1 MFFQVVFI
9 ALLALLPMVNPPTTA
24 TLLLGLSK
32 GMSREH
38 IRRQINLA
46 AIYLFATLCVSFFIG
61 SSILDLFGI
70 SIPGLRLAGGLIIAF
85 IGFRML
91 FPAPSQAA
99 GVDINQSIAFVPL
112 TMPSMCGPGTMAL
125 VISGAAQIAE
135 LPDEYNR
142 FVIYAA
148 MVTAFAL
155 MSLLSWGVLKL
166 ADPVCKILGATGID
180 AMTRIMGFLL
190 VCMGCSS
197 ASTASRRWRRIPCST
212 ARPPCRRPR
221 RSHTHPPPSIIC
233 PPRASPDRKRCH
245 LGSGIV
251 AELAPDHVACP
262 RME

>member
-1 MFFQVVFI
+1 MFFQVIFL

-38 IRRQINLA
+38 IRRQINMA
-46 AIYLFATLCVSFFIG
+46 ALYLFATLCVSFFIG

-91 FPAPSQAA
+91 FPSP
-99 GVDINQSIAFVPL
+99 NQSAGIEANQNIAFVPL

-135 LPDEYNR
+135 LPAEADR
-142 FVIYAA
+142 VVIYAA

-155 MSLLSWGVLKL
+155 MSLISWGVLKL

-190 VCMGCSS
+190 VCMGMQFCINGVKEVAQDPVFHGQVMEQPAAALPSH
-197 ASTASRRWRRIPCST
+197 AGSTAFDHL
-212 ARPPCRRPR
+212 AVPR
-221 RSHTHPPPSIIC
+221 QP
-233 PPRASPDRKRCH
+233 
-245 LGSGIV
+245 
-251 AELAPDHVACP
+251 
-262 RME
+262 

>member
-1 MFFQVVFI
+1 MFFQVVFL

-38 IRRQINLA
+38 IRRQINMA
-46 AIYLFATLCVSFFIG
+46 ALYLFATLCVSFFIG

-91 FPAPSQAA
+91 FPSPNQSA
-99 GVDINQSIAFVPL
+99 GVEANQNIAFVPL

-135 LPDEYNR
+135 LPAEADR
-142 FVIYAA
+142 VVIYAA

-155 MSLLSWGVLKL
+155 MGLVSWGVPKL

-190 VCMGCSS
+190 VCMGMQFCINGVKEVAQDPVFHGQVMEQPAAALPSH
-197 ASTASRRWRRIPCST
+197 AGSTAFDHL
-212 ARPPCRRPR
+212 AVPR
-221 RSHTHPPPSIIC
+221 QP
-233 PPRASPDRKRCH
+233 
-245 LGSGIV
+245 
-251 AELAPDHVACP
+251 
-262 RME
+262 

>member
-1 MFFQVVFI
+1 MFFQVIFL

-38 IRRQINLA
+38 IRRQINMA
-46 AIYLFATLCVSFFIG
+46 ALYLFATLCVSFFIG

-91 FPAPSQAA
+91 FPSPNQSA
-99 GVDINQSIAFVPL
+99 GVEANQNIAFVPL

-135 LPDEYNR
+135 LPAEADR
-142 FVIYAA
+142 VVIYAA

-155 MSLLSWGVLKL
+155 MSLISWGVLKL

-190 VCMGCSS
+190 VCMGMQFCINGVKEVAQDPVFHS
-197 ASTASRRWRRIPCST
+197 APEVQMAPTLPHVSGTLDQLQD
-212 ARPPCRRPR
+212 PR
-221 RSHTHPPPSIIC
+221 QP
-233 PPRASPDRKRCH
+233 
-245 LGSGIV
+245 
-251 AELAPDHVACP
+251 
-262 RME
+262 

>member
-1 MFFQVVFI
+1 MFFQVIFL
-9 ALLALLPMVNPPTTA
+9 ALLALLPMVNPPTRP

-38 IRRQINLA
+38 NRRQINMA
-46 AIYLFATLCVSFFIG
+46 ALYLFATLCVSFFIG

-91 FPAPSQAA
+91 FPSPNQSA
-99 GVDINQSIAFVPL
+99 GVEANQNIAFVPL

-135 LPDEYNR
+135 LPAEADR
-142 FVIYAA
+142 VVIYAA

-155 MSLLSWGVLKL
+155 MSLISWGVLKL

-190 VCMGCSS
+190 VCMGMQFCINGVKEVAQDPVFHGQVMEQPAAALPSH
-197 ASTASRRWRRIPCST
+197 AGSTALDHL
-212 ARPPCRRPR
+212 AVPR
-221 RSHTHPPPSIIC
+221 QP
-233 PPRASPDRKRCH
+233 
-245 LGSGIV
+245 
-251 AELAPDHVACP
+251 
-262 RME
+262 

>member
-1 MFFQVVFI
+1 MFFQVVLLT
-9 ALLALLPMVNPPTTA
+9 LLALLPMVNPPTTA

-38 IRRQINLA
+38 VRRQVNLA
-46 AIYLFATLCVSFFIG
+46 AIYLFCTLCITFFIG

-91 FPAPSQAA
+91 FPSPNQSA
-99 GVDINQSIAFVPL
+99 GVEANQNIAFVPL

-135 LPDEYNR
+135 LPAEADR
-142 FVIYAA
+142 VVIYAA

-155 MSLLSWGVLKL
+155 MSLISWGVLKL

-190 VCMGCSS
+190 VCMGMQFCINGVKEVAQDPVFHGQVMEQPAAALPSH
-197 ASTASRRWRRIPCST
+197 AGPTTLDHLAV
-212 ARPPCRRPR
+212 PR
-221 RSHTHPPPSIIC
+221 QP
-233 PPRASPDRKRCH
+233 
-245 LGSGIV
+245 
-251 AELAPDHVACP
+251 
-262 RME
+262 

>member
-1 MFFQVVFI
+1 MFLQVVFL

-38 IRRQINLA
+38 VRRQVNLA
-46 AIYLFATLCVSFFIG
+46 AIYLFCTLCVSFFIG

-70 SIPGLRLAGGLIIAF
+70 SIPGLRLAGGLIIGF

-91 FPAPSQAA
+91 FPAPSQAS

-135 LPDEYNR
+135 LPEHYNR
-142 FVIYAA
+142 VTIYSA

-155 MSLLSWGVLKL
+155 MSLLSWAVLKL
-166 ADPVCKILGATGID
+166 ADPVCKLLGATGID

-190 VCMGCSS
+190 VCMGMQFCINGIKEVAQDPVFHQVSQAS
-197 ASTASRRWRRIPCST
+197 AVI
-212 ARPPCRRPR
+212 
-221 RSHTHPPPSIIC
+221 
-233 PPRASPDRKRCH
+233 SPTT
-245 LGSGIV
+245 
-251 AELAPDHVACP
+251 P
-262 RME
+262 

>member
-1 MFFQVVFI
+1 MFFQVIFL

-38 IRRQINLA
+38 IRRQINMA
-46 AIYLFATLCVSFFIG
+46 ALYLFATLCVSFFIG

-91 FPAPSQAA
+91 FPSPNQSA
-99 GVDINQSIAFVPL
+99 GVEANQNIAFVPL

-135 LPDEYNR
+135 LPAEADR
-142 FVIYAA
+142 VVIYAA

-155 MSLLSWGVLKL
+155 MSLISWGVLKL

-190 VCMGCSS
+190 VCMGMQFCINGVKEVAQDPVFHGQVMEQPAAALSTH
-197 ASTASRRWRRIPCST
+197 AGSTALDHL
-212 ARPPCRRPR
+212 AVPR
-221 RSHTHPPPSIIC
+221 QP
-233 PPRASPDRKRCH
+233 
-245 LGSGIV
+245 
-251 AELAPDHVACP
+251 
-262 RME
+262 

>member
-1 MFFQVVFI
+1 MFFQVVFL

-32 GMSREH
+32 GMSREY
-38 IRRQINLA
+38 IRRQINMA
-46 AIYLFATLCVSFFIG
+46 ALYLFATLCVSFFIG

-91 FPAPSQAA
+91 FPSPNQSA
-99 GVDINQSIAFVPL
+99 GVEANQNIAFVPL

-135 LPDEYNR
+135 LPAEANR
-142 FVIYAA
+142 VVIYAA

-155 MSLLSWGVLKL
+155 MSLISWGVLKL

-190 VCMGCSS
+190 VCMGMQFCINGVKEV
-197 ASTASRRWRRIPCST
+197 AQDPVFHGQVMEQPAAALPTHAGSTALDHL
-212 ARPPCRRPR
+212 AVPR
-221 RSHTHPPPSIIC
+221 QP
-233 PPRASPDRKRCH
+233 
-245 LGSGIV
+245 
-251 AELAPDHVACP
+251 
-262 RME
+262 

>member
-1 MFFQVVFI
+1 MFFQVVFL

-38 IRRQINLA
+38 IRQINMA
-46 AIYLFATLCVSFFIG
+46 ALYLFATLCVSFFIG

-91 FPAPSQAA
+91 FPSP
-99 GVDINQSIAFVPL
+99 NQSAGIEANQNIAFVPL

-135 LPDEYNR
+135 LPAEADR
-142 FVIYAA
+142 VVIYAA

-155 MSLLSWGVLKL
+155 MSLISWGVLKL

-190 VCMGCSS
+190 VCMGMQFCINGVKEVAQDPVFHGQVMEQPAAALPSH
-197 ASTASRRWRRIPCST
+197 AGSTAFDHL
-212 ARPPCRRPR
+212 AVPR
-221 RSHTHPPPSIIC
+221 QP
-233 PPRASPDRKRCH
+233 
-245 LGSGIV
+245 
-251 AELAPDHVACP
+251 
-262 RME
+262 

>member
-1 MFFQVVFI
+1 MFFQVVLLT
-9 ALLALLPMVNPPTTA
+9 LLALLPMVNPPTTA

-38 IRRQINLA
+38 VRRQVNLA
-46 AIYLFATLCVSFFIG
+46 AIYLFCTLCTTFFIG

-70 SIPGLRLAGGLIIAF
+70 SIPGLRLAGGLIIGF

-91 FPAPSQAA
+91 FPAPSQQS

-142 FVIYAA
+142 LTIYAGV
-148 MVTAFAL
+148 VTAFAL
-155 MSLLSWGVLKL
+155 MSLISWGVLKL

-190 VCMGCSS
+190 VCMGMQFCINGIKEVTQDPVFHNGQAVQTAPALPQAS
-197 ASTASRRWRRIPCST
+197 ATFDQLPQKPT
-212 ARPPCRRPR
+212 
-221 RSHTHPPPSIIC
+221 
-233 PPRASPDRKRCH
+233 
-245 LGSGIV
+245 GS
-251 AELAPDHVACP
+251 D
-262 RME
+262 

>member
-1 MFFQVVFI
+1 MFFQVVLLT
-9 ALLALLPMVNPPTTA
+9 LLALLPMVNPPTTA

-38 IRRQINLA
+38 IRRQINMA
-46 AIYLFATLCVSFFIG
+46 ALYLFATLCVSFFIG

-91 FPAPSQAA
+91 FPSPNQSA
-99 GVDINQSIAFVPL
+99 GVEANQNIAFVPL

-135 LPDEYNR
+135 LPAEADR
-142 FVIYAA
+142 VVIYAA
-148 MVTAFAL
+148 MVSAFAL
-155 MSLLSWGVLKL
+155 MSLINWGVLKL

-190 VCMGCSS
+190 VCMGMQFCINGVKEV
-197 ASTASRRWRRIPCST
+197 AQDPVFHGQVMEQPAAALPTHAGSTALDHL
-212 ARPPCRRPR
+212 AVPR
-221 RSHTHPPPSIIC
+221 EP
-233 PPRASPDRKRCH
+233 
-245 LGSGIV
+245 
-251 AELAPDHVACP
+251 
-262 RME
+262 